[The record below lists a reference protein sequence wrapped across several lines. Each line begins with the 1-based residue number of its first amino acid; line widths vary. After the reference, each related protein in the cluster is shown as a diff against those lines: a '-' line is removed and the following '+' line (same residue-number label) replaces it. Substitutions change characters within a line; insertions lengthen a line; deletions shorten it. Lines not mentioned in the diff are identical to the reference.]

1 MTGKISLKALLALM
15 IFFEQEP
22 TWPQQEDAGP
32 LPNIVFIAVDDL
44 RPELGCYGQPQ
55 ILSPNLDRLAEEGY
69 LFERAYCNVPVCGA
83 SRASLLTGLR
93 PRPGRFLNYHTYANE
108 DAPGTIALPAYF
120 RQNGYYTLSLGK
132 VFHHIDDKLGS
143 WNEPP
148 WHPVMDHSKEFSW
161 RNYQLPANQAMDQAK
176 GKRGPAFERAEVSDT
191 AYYDGKMA
199 RRAIKKLRDMS
210 GRQEPFFMALGF
222 VKPHLPFNAP
232 AKYWDLYSKDN
243 IKLPTYM
250 KYPEAAPREAHYNYH
265 ELRSYS
271 NIPNT
276 GSLPSALALQLIHG
290 YYACVSY
297 VDAMVGL
304 VLDEVK
310 RLKLED
316 DTIIL
321 LWGDHGWSLG
331 EHGLWC
337 KHSTF
342 DVAMRTPILIK
353 VPGRRG
359 GQRVHALTEF
369 VDIYPTLC
377 ELAGLPLPGHLQGDS
392 FVPLLDEPSAKGK
405 PAIFCRWK
413 RSDAI
418 KTDRYLYTR
427 WFDDDHK
434 PGAHML
440 YDHYNDPGETVN
452 LADQPA
458 HKERVK
464 KLTEALLQQRKAN

>member
-1 MTGKISLKALLALM
+1 MIGKISLKALLVLM

-22 TWPQQEDAGP
+22 TGPQQEDAGP

-44 RPELGCYGQPQ
+44 RPELGCYGQSQ
-55 ILSPNLDRLAEEGY
+55 IRSPNLDKLAEEGY

-93 PRPGRFLNYHTYANE
+93 PRPGRFLNYHTYASK
-108 DAPGTIALPAYF
+108 DAPAAITLPAYF

-132 VFHHIDDKLGS
+132 VFHHLDDKPGS
-143 WNEPP
+143 WSEPP
-148 WHPVMDHSKEFSW
+148 WHPVMDHSEELSW
-161 RNYQLPANQAMDQAK
+161 RNYQLPANQAMDQVK
-176 GKRGPAFERAEVSDT
+176 GKRGPAFEKAGVSDT
-191 AYYDGKMA
+191 AYYDGKIA
-199 RRAIKKLRDMS
+199 REAIKKLREMPS
-210 GRQEPFFMALGF
+210 AQAPFFMALGF

-232 AKYWDLYSKDN
+232 AKYWDLYAKDN
-243 IKLPTYM
+243 IQLPTYM
-250 KYPEAAPREAHYNYH
+250 QYPEGAPREAHYNYH

-271 NIPNT
+271 NIPKS
-276 GSLPSALALQLIHG
+276 GSLPGTLALQLIHG

-297 VDAMVGL
+297 VDAMIGL

-310 RLKLED
+310 RLGLGD
-316 DTIIL
+316 DTIII

-342 DVAMRTPILIK
+342 DVAMRAPILIK

-359 GQRVHALTEF
+359 GQRVRALTEF

-392 FVPLLDEPSAKGK
+392 FMPLLDEPTAEGK
-405 PAIFCRWK
+405 SAIFSRWK

-440 YDHYNDPGETVN
+440 YDHFNDPGETVN
-452 LADQPA
+452 LADRPA

-464 KLTEALLQQRKAN
+464 KFTEALLEQRKAN